1 MKQYAIYIGLKDAVS
16 HEQRFDTGKYQSV
29 LKNVCRSYHT
39 AFSVHIV
46 EGGYFHDDGTYVDE
60 TTLVLTVLD
69 AEPAVVREIAGD
81 LCAFFHQESV
91 MVTVS
96 DAEVF
101 FIRDNVGEIPPPAG
115 DKGRAQ

>member
-16 HEQRFDTGKYQSV
+16 HEQRFDTEKYQSI
-29 LKNVCRSYHT
+29 LKNVCRCYHT
-39 AFSVHIV
+39 PFSVHIV

-69 AEPAVVREIAGD
+69 AEQEMVREIAGD
-81 LCAFFHQESV
+81 LCAFFRQESV
-91 MVTVS
+91 MVTES

-101 FIRDNVGEIPPPAG
+101 FVRETLG
-115 DKGRAQ
+115 K